1 MGVAGQPV
9 HAERVDGGAVQ
20 VRVGHHLDDPAD
32 QVVAQ
37 RADPGGVL
45 GLLLDRELDRGR
57 EAGDRGGV
65 DGAAADVA
73 LLAAAVHERR

>member
-1 MGVAGQPV
+1 MHAG
-9 HAERVDGGAVQ
+9 
-20 VRVGHHLDDPAD
+20 D

-45 GLLLDRELDRGR
+45 GLVLDGELDGGG
-57 EAGDRGGV
+57 EAGDGRRV

-73 LLAAAVHERR
+73 LLAAAVHQRR